1 MEKNKGI
8 TLITLIMTV
17 IILLI
22 IAGLSINYGINT
34 YKSSK
39 VMKFETYMKILQKKV
54 DIMIEEG
61 IDYTTVGTALT
72 NGQKDRLQ
80 AIMPTIDTSEPQ
92 LRYFSSDNIEEAFD
106 EVYKNQVLIHE
117 LTGET
122 PKYFRSGTAY
132 YDDVSVEMIDEL
144 GLKAVNYNVLG
155 DAGGTFNPFI
165 TWDRN

>member
-22 IAGLSINYGINT
+22 IAGLPINYGINT

-92 LRYFSSDNIEEAFD
+92 LRYFSSDNIEEVFD
-106 EVYKNQVLIHE
+106 VPEVYDEIVINFANRDVISLNGVEKNGVMH
-117 LTGET
+117 
-122 PKYFRSGTAY
+122 Y
-132 YDDVSVEMIDEL
+132 VEYTL
-144 GLKAVNYNVLG
+144 H
-155 DAGGTFNPFI
+155 
-165 TWDRN
+165 

>member
-80 AIMPTIDTSEPQ
+80 AIMPAIDTSEPQ
-92 LRYFSSDNIEEAFD
+92 LRYFSSDSIEEVFD
-106 EVYKNQVLIHE
+106 VPEVYDEIVINFANRDVISLNGVEKNGVMH
-117 LTGET
+117 
-122 PKYFRSGTAY
+122 Y
-132 YDDVSVEMIDEL
+132 VEYTL
-144 GLKAVNYNVLG
+144 H
-155 DAGGTFNPFI
+155 
-165 TWDRN
+165 

>member
-80 AIMPTIDTSEPQ
+80 AIMPTIDISEPQ
-92 LRYFSSDNIEEAFD
+92 LRYFSSDNIEEVFD
-106 EVYKNQVLIHE
+106 VPEVYDEIVINFANRDVISLNGVEKNGVMH
-117 LTGET
+117 
-122 PKYFRSGTAY
+122 Y
-132 YDDVSVEMIDEL
+132 VEYTL
-144 GLKAVNYNVLG
+144 H
-155 DAGGTFNPFI
+155 
-165 TWDRN
+165 

>member
-72 NGQKDRLQ
+72 NGQKDRL
-80 AIMPTIDTSEPQ
+80 
-92 LRYFSSDNIEEAFD
+92 
-106 EVYKNQVLIHE
+106 
-117 LTGET
+117 
-122 PKYFRSGTAY
+122 
-132 YDDVSVEMIDEL
+132 
-144 GLKAVNYNVLG
+144 
-155 DAGGTFNPFI
+155 
-165 TWDRN
+165 

>member
-92 LRYFSSDNIEEAFD
+92 LRYFSSDNIEEVFD
-106 EVYKNQVLIHE
+106 VPEVYDEIVINFANRDVISLNGVDKDGVMHYVDYTIH
-117 LTGET
+117 
-122 PKYFRSGTAY
+122 
-132 YDDVSVEMIDEL
+132 
-144 GLKAVNYNVLG
+144 
-155 DAGGTFNPFI
+155 
-165 TWDRN
+165 

>member
-22 IAGLSINYGINT
+22 IAGLSINYRINT

-92 LRYFSSDNIEEAFD
+92 LRYFSSDNIEEVFD
-106 EVYKNQVLIHE
+106 VPEVYDEIVINFANRDVISLNGVEKNGVMH
-117 LTGET
+117 
-122 PKYFRSGTAY
+122 Y
-132 YDDVSVEMIDEL
+132 VEYTL
-144 GLKAVNYNVLG
+144 H
-155 DAGGTFNPFI
+155 
-165 TWDRN
+165 

>member
-92 LRYFSSDNIEEAFD
+92 LRYFSSDNIEEVFD
-106 EVYKNQVLIHE
+106 VPEVYDEIVINFANRDVISLNGVEKNGVMH
-117 LTGET
+117 
-122 PKYFRSGTAY
+122 Y
-132 YDDVSVEMIDEL
+132 VEYTL
-144 GLKAVNYNVLG
+144 H
-155 DAGGTFNPFI
+155 
-165 TWDRN
+165 

>member
-61 IDYTTVGTALT
+61 IDYT
-72 NGQKDRLQ
+72 K
-80 AIMPTIDTSEPQ
+80 
-92 LRYFSSDNIEEAFD
+92 
-106 EVYKNQVLIHE
+106 
-117 LTGET
+117 
-122 PKYFRSGTAY
+122 
-132 YDDVSVEMIDEL
+132 
-144 GLKAVNYNVLG
+144 
-155 DAGGTFNPFI
+155 
-165 TWDRN
+165 

>member
-22 IAGLSINYGINT
+22 IAGLSINYWINT

-92 LRYFSSDNIEEAFD
+92 LRYFSSDNIEEVFD
-106 EVYKNQVLIHE
+106 VPEVYDEIVINFANRDVISLNGVEKNGVMH
-117 LTGET
+117 
-122 PKYFRSGTAY
+122 Y
-132 YDDVSVEMIDEL
+132 VEYTL
-144 GLKAVNYNVLG
+144 H
-155 DAGGTFNPFI
+155 
-165 TWDRN
+165 

>member
-92 LRYFSSDNIEEAFD
+92 LRYFSSDNIEEVFD
-106 EVYKNQVLIHE
+106 VPEIYDEIVINFANRDVISLNGVEKNGVMH
-117 LTGET
+117 
-122 PKYFRSGTAY
+122 Y
-132 YDDVSVEMIDEL
+132 VEYTL
-144 GLKAVNYNVLG
+144 H
-155 DAGGTFNPFI
+155 
-165 TWDRN
+165 

>member
-80 AIMPTIDTSEPQ
+80 EIMPTIDTSEPQ
-92 LRYFSSDNIEEAFD
+92 LRYFSSDNIEEVFD
-106 EVYKNQVLIHE
+106 VPEVYDEIVINFANRDVISLNGVEKNGVMH
-117 LTGET
+117 
-122 PKYFRSGTAY
+122 Y
-132 YDDVSVEMIDEL
+132 VEYTL
-144 GLKAVNYNVLG
+144 H
-155 DAGGTFNPFI
+155 
-165 TWDRN
+165 

>member
-1 MEKNKGI
+1 MEENKGI

-72 NGQKDRLQ
+72 NGQKVRLQ
-80 AIMPTIDTSEPQ
+80 ANMPTIDTSEQ
-92 LRYFSSDNIEEAFD
+92 KLRNFSSDNIEEVFD
-106 EVYKNQVLIHE
+106 VPEVYDEIVINFANRDVISLNGVEKNGVMH
-117 LTGET
+117 
-122 PKYFRSGTAY
+122 Y
-132 YDDVSVEMIDEL
+132 VEYTL
-144 GLKAVNYNVLG
+144 H
-155 DAGGTFNPFI
+155 
-165 TWDRN
+165 

>member
-92 LRYFSSDNIEEAFD
+92 LRYFSSDNIEEVFD
-106 EVYKNQVLIHE
+106 VPEVYDEIVINFANRDVISLNGVKKNGVMH
-117 LTGET
+117 
-122 PKYFRSGTAY
+122 Y
-132 YDDVSVEMIDEL
+132 VEYTL
-144 GLKAVNYNVLG
+144 H
-155 DAGGTFNPFI
+155 
-165 TWDRN
+165 

>member
-34 YKSSK
+34 HKSSK

-92 LRYFSSDNIEEAFD
+92 LRYFSSDNIEEVFD
-106 EVYKNQVLIHE
+106 VPEVYDEIVINFANRDVISLNGVEKNGVMH
-117 LTGET
+117 
-122 PKYFRSGTAY
+122 Y
-132 YDDVSVEMIDEL
+132 VEYTL
-144 GLKAVNYNVLG
+144 H
-155 DAGGTFNPFI
+155 
-165 TWDRN
+165 

>member
-72 NGQKDRLQ
+72 NGQKDRLK
-80 AIMPTIDTSEPQ
+80 AIMPAIDTSEPQ
-92 LRYFSSDNIEEAFD
+92 LRYFSSDSIEEVFD
-106 EVYKNQVLIHE
+106 VPEVYDEIVINFANRDVISLNGVEKNGVMH
-117 LTGET
+117 
-122 PKYFRSGTAY
+122 Y
-132 YDDVSVEMIDEL
+132 VEYTL
-144 GLKAVNYNVLG
+144 H
-155 DAGGTFNPFI
+155 
-165 TWDRN
+165 

>member
-92 LRYFSSDNIEEAFD
+92 LRYFSSDNIEEVFD
-106 EVYKNQVLIHE
+106 LPEVYDEIVINFANRDVISLNGVEKNGVMH
-117 LTGET
+117 
-122 PKYFRSGTAY
+122 Y
-132 YDDVSVEMIDEL
+132 VEYTL
-144 GLKAVNYNVLG
+144 H
-155 DAGGTFNPFI
+155 
-165 TWDRN
+165 

>member
-92 LRYFSSDNIEEAFD
+92 LRYFSSDNIEEVFD
-106 EVYKNQVLIHE
+106 VPEVYDEIVINFANRDVISLNGVEKNGAMH
-117 LTGET
+117 
-122 PKYFRSGTAY
+122 Y
-132 YDDVSVEMIDEL
+132 VEYTL
-144 GLKAVNYNVLG
+144 H
-155 DAGGTFNPFI
+155 
-165 TWDRN
+165 

>member
-92 LRYFSSDNIEEAFD
+92 LRYFSSDNIEEVFD
-106 EVYKNQVLIHE
+106 VPEVYDEIVINCANRDVISLNGVEKNGVMH
-117 LTGET
+117 
-122 PKYFRSGTAY
+122 Y
-132 YDDVSVEMIDEL
+132 VEYTL
-144 GLKAVNYNVLG
+144 H
-155 DAGGTFNPFI
+155 
-165 TWDRN
+165 

>member
-1 MEKNKGI
+1 MRKTNAKALQNNKGI

-92 LRYFSSDNIEEAFD
+92 LRYFSSDNIEEVFD
-106 EVYKNQVLIHE
+106 VPEVYDEIVINFANRDVISLNGVEKNGVMH
-117 LTGET
+117 
-122 PKYFRSGTAY
+122 Y
-132 YDDVSVEMIDEL
+132 VEYTL
-144 GLKAVNYNVLG
+144 H
-155 DAGGTFNPFI
+155 
-165 TWDRN
+165 